1 MSNNIPINILIIGTG
16 MYVCGR
22 GTDGYGTI
30 LPAIYEWA
38 RCGSLG
44 DIYIAGTRSDGIKAV
59 KKKVEKLNGLFGFDI
74 VPKYF
79 PESNADDPEAYKAA
93 IWEISKPACAI

>member
-1 MSNNIPINILIIGTG
+1 MYMNTSPLNILVIGTG

-38 RCGSLG
+38 RSGQQG
-44 DIYIAGTRSDGIKAV
+44 DIYIAGAHPNGIMAV
-59 KKKVEKLNGLFGFDI
+59 REKVKELNRLFDF
-74 VPKYF
+74 
-79 PESNADDPEAYKAA
+79 
-93 IWEISKPACAI
+93 